1 MPMTKELWAE
11 IPPEERRRRTAPASR
26 AAAVKTIVEQWP
38 TLSEEQ
44 RAKLRALL
52 TSPGGGHDDAA

>member
-11 IPPEERRRRTAPASR
+11 VPPEERRRRIALASR

-38 TLSEEQ
+38 ELTEVQ
-44 RAKLRALL
+44 QQKLRALL
-52 TSPGGGHDDAA
+52 RPVPEGGES